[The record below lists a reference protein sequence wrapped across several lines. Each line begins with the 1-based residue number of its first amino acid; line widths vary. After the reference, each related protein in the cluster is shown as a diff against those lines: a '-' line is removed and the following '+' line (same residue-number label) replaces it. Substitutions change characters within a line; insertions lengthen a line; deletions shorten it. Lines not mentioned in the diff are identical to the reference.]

1 MDFEALLKRLDENAR
16 AHAQSLR
23 EQQEKALKELSDQQR
38 EFMDDI
44 LRRVPPEVKAP
55 PAAPG

>member
-1 MDFEALLKRLDENAR
+1 MDFDDALKRFDEQSRAYAKALHEQQAKALDE
-16 AHAQSLR
+16 LMT
-23 EQQEKALKELSDQQR
+23 QQR